1 MINQH
6 EHLVVSNLTKACV
19 VVAGDSLVNT
29 DGVVKVFITVIHS
42 EINHKKLTLGKS
54 KCLPKL

>member
-19 VVAGDSLVNT
+19 VVTSDSMVNI
-29 DGVVKVFITVIHS
+29 DGVVKVFITSIHS
-42 EINHKKLTLGKS
+42 ESNIQSLV
-54 KCLPKL
+54 